1 MLSSRAKEVAC
12 QNEVE
17 KKLLYDSECFKN
29 DLDVLIFSD
38 GAIFLLFCYL

>member
-29 DLDVLIFSD
+29 DLDVLVLKMNTTFN
-38 GAIFLLFCYL
+38 